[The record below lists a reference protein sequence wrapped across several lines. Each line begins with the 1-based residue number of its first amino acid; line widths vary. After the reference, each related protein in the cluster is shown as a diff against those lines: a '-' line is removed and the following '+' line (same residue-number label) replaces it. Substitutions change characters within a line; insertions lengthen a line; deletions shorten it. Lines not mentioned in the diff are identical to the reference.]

1 MACSDAGSGP
11 ERAAA
16 RAARASVV
24 ARHRWRTG
32 ETLPWL
38 LALGAYF
45 FLPNYLFLGT
55 RILILILFALSLDL
69 ILGYAGIVT
78 LGHAAYFGL
87 GAYIA
92 GMLSAHAGWHE
103 PITGLLLAGVG
114 AAAFGW
120 LSGLLLL
127 RYRGLAL
134 LMLTLAVGIM
144 LMELANVLEAWT
156 GGFDGLYGITP
167 APLFGRFENDLF
179 GRNYYVYSLVVLFL
193 VFLVCRR
200 LVHSPFG
207 LVLQG
212 LRDNEARMRAIG
224 CDVLRA
230 KLRVFALA
238 AGIAGLAGGLFAQAN
253 AFVTLDVLSFARSGT
268 VLIVLILGGVGR
280 LYGAFV
286 GATVYYLLEDQLAK
300 LSPEFWQFGVGLAL
314 VLAVLFVRGGLLGLL
329 VFATAL
335 WHRAMRIARRSTNRP
350 P

>member
-1 MACSDAGSGP
+1 M
-11 ERAAA
+11 A
-16 RAARASVV
+16 RAAWASLR
-24 ARHRWRTG
+24 ARHRWRAW
-32 ETLPWL
+32 EALPWV
-38 LALGAYF
+38 LALGALF
-45 FLPNYLFLGT
+45 ALPSYLFLGT
-55 RILILILFALSLDL
+55 QILILVLFALSLDL

-103 PITGLLLAGVG
+103 PITGLLVAGAG

-167 APLFGRFENDLF
+167 APLFDRFENDLF
-179 GRNYYVYSLVVLFL
+179 GRNYYVYSLGVLFL
-193 VFLVCRR
+193 VFLACRH

-212 LRDNEARMRAIG
+212 VRDNEARMRAIG
-224 CDVLRA
+224 CDVLRVKVTA
-230 KLRVFALA
+230 FALA
-238 AGIAGLAGGLFAQAN
+238 AGIAGLAGALFAQAH

-300 LSPEFWQFGVGLAL
+300 ISPEFWQFGVGLVL
-314 VLAVLFVRGGLLGLL
+314 VLVVLFARGGLLGLL
-329 VFATAL
+329 DAVTSR
-335 WHRAMRIARRSTNRP
+335 WRP
-350 P
+350 AS

>member
-1 MACSDAGSGP
+1 MACSGGQSAPEAAGV
-11 ERAAA
+11 A
-16 RAARASVV
+16 AARASVA
-24 ARHRWRTG
+24 ARHRLRPW
-32 ETLPWL
+32 EALPWL
-38 LALGAYF
+38 LAIGAYF
-45 FLPNYLFLGT
+45 AFPNYLFLGT
-55 RILILILFALSLDL
+55 QILILILFALSLDL

-87 GAYIA
+87 GAYVA
-92 GMLSAHAGWHE
+92 GMLSALAGWHE
-103 PITGLLLAGVG
+103 PITGLLAAG
-114 AAAFGW
+114 AAAAVFGW

-127 RYRGLAL
+127 RYHGLAL

-144 LMELANVLEAWT
+144 LMELANALEAWT

-167 APLFGRFENDLF
+167 APLLGRFENDLF
-179 GRNYYVYSLVVLFL
+179 GRNYYVYSLIVLFV
-193 VFLVCRR
+193 VFLACRR

-212 LRDNEARMRAIG
+212 VRDNERRMPAIG

-230 KLRVFALA
+230 KVRAFATA

-280 LYGAFV
+280 LYGAFA

-300 LSPEFWQFGVGLAL
+300 VSPEFWQFGVGLVL
-314 VLAVLFVRGGLLGLL
+314 VLVVLFARGGLLGL
-329 VFATAL
+329 VGAAAGL
-335 WHRAMRIARRSTNRP
+335 WRRSP
-350 P
+350 